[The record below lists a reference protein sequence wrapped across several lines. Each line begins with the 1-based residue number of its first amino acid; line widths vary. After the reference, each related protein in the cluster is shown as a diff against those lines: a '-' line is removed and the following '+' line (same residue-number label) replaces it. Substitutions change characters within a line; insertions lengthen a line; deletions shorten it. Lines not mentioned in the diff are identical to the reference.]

1 MEFPFD
7 INQIFTE
14 RISFLDQNLVADRW
28 TARRPDL
35 QANLATVIDELGRA
49 SAKAQQ
55 LTAAVTSASKLQSQR
70 HQLYLLKDGECS
82 GGRGAVVG
90 FLKVGHKK
98 LFLLDRHGV
107 HVEAEPLCVLDFYI
121 AENLQRHGYGLELF
135 DFMLQHKN
143 VEPGRMAYDRPSP
156 KLLSFLEKHYSLT
169 QNVPQVNNF
178 VVFEDFFFNRAG
190 SAHCP
195 LTDQRMHGFFSS
207 PAEEDSPQKARWRDQ
222 ALLFNGERSGTSGAE
237 DSSVA
242 VCSPP
247 VSSAVGILPV
257 LPTPECGFVPNQGTS
272 SGQRVVFPWRN
283 QEPEPSVSSH
293 RGRQRKT
300 QQPAEFGCPPQPV
313 QPAHGQR
320 SCRTAGQTPARFKAR
335 ARSDSGVHRHT
346 QLGQHSHTPEQVS
359 HLLSFPSP
367 AVHDRRPSRRM
378 EAFRFNWV
386 CRRGR
391 PGTARSAELGGKQL
405 QSAAG
410 RGRRAEPRPVG
421 VCRTGLLPS
430 PEGEAHAGVQE
441 HTALVIQIWAFNL
454 DSLVER
460 WQDSDLLLLPMGAF
474 TRDRKSY
481 VSYRSS
487 GSALCTTNEH
497 TLYWVRDV
505 RISSCLCF
513 EFTD

>member
-178 VVFEDFFFNRAG
+178 VVFEDFFFNRAAVQLRKTPPKKPDG
-190 SAHCP
+190 EIKPYSLMERGAVRQE
-195 LTDQRMHGFFSS
+195 QRTPPWPFAPHQ
-207 PAEEDSPQKARWRDQ
+207 SPQ
-222 ALLFNGERSGTSGAE
+222 RSG
-237 DSSVA
+237 SSQ
-242 VCSPP
+242 CSPP
-247 VSSAVGILPV
+247 LSVGLS
-257 LPTPECGFVPNQGTS
+257 PTRAPH
-272 SGQRVVFPWRN
+272 RV
-283 QEPEPSVSSH
+283 SVSSSPGGT
-293 RGRQRKT
+293 RNQSRQSALIGGGRERRSS
-300 QQPAEFGCPPQPV
+300 QPNLVARHSLYSQHMDSGAAGLLDRRLPGLRPVPGQTREYTDTHSSASIHTLQSRSPISSVFPPLPSMTDARAGGWRPSGSTGSVVEDGQVPR
-313 QPAHGQR
+313 GQR
-320 SCRTAGQTPARFKAR
+320 SSEASNCRARLGEGGGQNRGRWGSAGQAF
-335 ARSDSGVHRHT
+335 
-346 QLGQHSHTPEQVS
+346 
-359 HLLSFPSP
+359 SP
-367 AVHDRRPSRRM
+367 AQRVKHM
-378 EAFRFNWV
+378 
-386 CRRGR
+386 
-391 PGTARSAELGGKQL
+391 
-405 QSAAG
+405 
-410 RGRRAEPRPVG
+410 
-421 VCRTGLLPS
+421 
-430 PEGEAHAGVQE
+430 QE
-441 HTALVIQIWAFNL
+441 
-454 DSLVER
+454 
-460 WQDSDLLLLPMGAF
+460 
-474 TRDRKSY
+474 
-481 VSYRSS
+481 YRS
-487 GSALCTTNEH
+487 TRP
-497 TLYWVRDV
+497 W
-505 RISSCLCF
+505 
-513 EFTD
+513 